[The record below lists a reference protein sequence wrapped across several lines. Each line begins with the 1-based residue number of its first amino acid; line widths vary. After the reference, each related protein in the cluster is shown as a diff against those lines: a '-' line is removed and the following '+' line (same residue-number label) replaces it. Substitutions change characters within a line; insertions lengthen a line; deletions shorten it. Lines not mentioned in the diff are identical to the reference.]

1 MSWFIAGGYPDNT
14 EFIDAPES
22 PQTEYPRS
30 QWRIIPGQN
39 YGYPWFDLL
48 PEIPPLN
55 VNPVEQQP
63 YITIYDMDT
72 PKEDFEGNGLAILEP
87 SSVRIFEEQ
96 NGPFS
101 VTLTHPI
108 APDGKWQYIKERN
121 ILKVRGQLF
130 TIMTVL
136 HNFTSANSGTVTV
149 TAEHIFYQLADPWI
163 FPILPERDLRTASC
177 AEAIQIGMS
186 EMYYHPEPGQHSY
199 SFIGASSWEWD
210 TPYIVPTERGMTFVE
225 YLIGSGGITDT
236 KGGELYRDNFYF
248 SIEERMEN
256 AKDDAFDIRIGLNLI
271 GIKRT
276 VDVSTFCSYFR
287 AYDNFGSWWAVAWK
301 PSDFLLDN
309 FPHNVIRSKNFSYSE
324 FDFDR
329 LVQDGMAEFRKNAMP
344 IISYEINL
352 ADVRYNPDFVEQNP
366 NFEYKVGNTG
376 RVYDVRFGGAMTM
389 KITGTETDGITGRVT
404 KVTFGST
411 RSFTRSANYPAISP
425 VEPDPVSGLI
435 MVTDDDNVFCFDV
448 DDVQIVEEIEY

>member
-1 MSWFIAGGYPDNT
+1 MSWFIDGGYPDNT
-14 EFIDAPES
+14 EFIDAPEA

-30 QWRIIPGQN
+30 QWRIISGKN

-55 VNPVEQQP
+55 VDPVQQP
-63 YITIYDMDT
+63 RYITIYDMDT
-72 PKEDFEGNGLAILEP
+72 PKEDFEGNGIAILQP
-87 SSVRIFEEQ
+87 SEAPVSEEI
-96 NGPFS
+96 NGAWC
-101 VTLTHPI
+101 VNLIHPI
-108 APDGKWQYIKERN
+108 SPDGKWKYIKERN
-121 ILKVRGQLF
+121 IIKVCDQLF
-130 TIMTVL
+130 TIVKVT
-136 HNFTSANSGTVTV
+136 HNFTSADTGTVSV
-149 TAEHIFYQLADPWI
+149 YAEAIFYQLSDPYI
-163 FPILPERDLRTASC
+163 FPIPKDEETRTTSC
-177 AEAIQIGMS
+177 FDAIQTGMRA
-186 EMYYHPEPGQHSY
+186 MYYHAEPGQHSY

-236 KGGELYRDNFYF
+236 KGGELYRDKFYF
-248 SIEERMEN
+248 SINERMEY
-256 AKDDAFDIRIGLNLI
+256 ARDDAFDIRIGLNLC
-271 GIKRT
+271 GIRRT

-287 AYDNFGSWWAVAWK
+287 AYDNFGSWWAVAWQ

-309 FPHNVIRSKNFSYSE
+309 FPHNVIRSQRFSYDE

-329 LVQDGMAEFRKNAMP
+329 LIQDGMAEFRRNAMP
-344 IISYEINL
+344 IISYEIDL
-352 ADVRYNPDFVEQNP
+352 AAVKGNPDFEELCP
-366 NFEYKVGNTG
+366 DFEYKVGNVG
-376 RVYDVRFGGAMTM
+376 RIFDVRFGGSLTM
-389 KITGTETDGITGRVT
+389 KITDTETDGITGRVT

-435 MVTDDDNVFCFDV
+435 MVTDSDNVFCFDA